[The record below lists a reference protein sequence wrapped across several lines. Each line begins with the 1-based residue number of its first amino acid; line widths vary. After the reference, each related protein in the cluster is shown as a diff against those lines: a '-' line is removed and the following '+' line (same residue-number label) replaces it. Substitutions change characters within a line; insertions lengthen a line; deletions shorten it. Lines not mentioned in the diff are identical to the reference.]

1 MNNKNKIYI
10 NINVK
15 KEQYFL
21 LNNKKGCII
30 IKLDNSLTF

>member
-1 MNNKNKIYI
+1 MNNKNNICI

-15 KEQYFL
+15 KKQYIYSKI
-21 LNNKKGCII
+21 KKGCII